1 MNHIRK
7 SRPAG
12 NESRSQAGD
21 QMNVLDTDM
30 VFAMDACDGQ
40 WAKEIAKNYLL
51 TTTFHPT
58 ESIDLKEKHYHLISL
73 MISYIQKQEWIV
85 QEVIDARHFTRF
97 QKQHQTKQ
105 DVYLSLIPVIESI
118 IRYKQS
124 TEAIRHPLIIETLH
138 YIHDHI
144 EDELSLTEAAAHIY
158 VNPSYLSR
166 LFKKETGTSFSTYLT
181 EKKMIRAKELMDQ
194 GYLVT
199 DVSRRLAF
207 NDVSYF
213 TKVFRKYWGI
223 LPREVVA
230 RQKKGK
236 IPGLYD
242 AVPT

>member
-1 MNHIRK
+1 MNQIRM
-7 SRPAG
+7 SNPSG
-12 NESRSQAGD
+12 NVSRSYAGD
-21 QMNVLDTDM
+21 QMDVLNTDM
-30 VFAMDACDGQ
+30 VFSLDACDGQ
-40 WAKEIAKNYLL
+40 WAKELAKNYLL
-51 TTTFHPT
+51 NTSFHPT

-97 QKQHQTKQ
+97 QTDHQSKE

-118 IRYKQS
+118 ISYKQS
-124 TEAIRHPLIIETLH
+124 TEDIRHPLIIETLH

-166 LFKKETGTSFSTYLT
+166 LFKKETGSSFSRYLT
-181 EKKMIRAKELMDQ
+181 EKKMIRAKDLLDQ
-194 GYLVT
+194 GHLVT
-199 DVSRRLAF
+199 DVSNRLAF

-223 LPREVVA
+223 LPRDVVA
-230 RQKKGK
+230 RQKKEK
-236 IPGLYD
+236 RRACLIPF
-242 AVPT
+242 